1 MMYNALQVVLQK
13 TMSHGLQAQVS
24 YTYAK
29 CMTNSTAYY
38 GTWSTNKQ
46 STTASPYWQ
55 NSYDPK
61 AEWAPCYYDETQNLT
76 AYAIYEL
83 PIGTDKLI
91 GKNMNKVANAIVGGW
106 TVSPI
111 LTLHSG
117 FPMAL
122 GTNTSDPT
130 DTGSRGLRPDCN
142 GTNQVYGRSP
152 APAGVGGGF
161 LWFNP
166 SNYSN
171 PTTTFGTCAPAL
183 GTLRGPGYYNWDISL
198 QKNFQFTER
207 FKLQFRTDFLNAFNA
222 VNLGAPN
229 TTVATTTT
237 GVIQTAQPAREIQ
250 FALKLYF

>member
-1 MMYNALQVVLQK
+1 
-13 TMSHGLQAQVS
+13 
-24 YTYAK
+24 
-29 CMTNSTAYY
+29 MTNNSGYY
-38 GTWSTNKQ
+38 GTWSNVRQ

-55 NSYDPK
+55 NVYDPK

-83 PIGTDKLI
+83 PV
-91 GKNMNKVANAIVGGW
+91 GKGKQFGNDMNKVANAVVGGW

-111 LTLHSG
+111 MTIHGG
-117 FPMAL
+117 FPMSL
-122 GTNTSDPT
+122 YTNASDPT
-130 DTGSRGLRPDCN
+130 NTGSRGLRPNCN
-142 GTNQVYGRSP
+142 GTNTVYGRRQ

-161 LWFNP
+161 QWFDP
-166 SNYSN
+166 SNYSD

-183 GTLRGPGYYNWDISL
+183 GSLRGPGYYNWDISL
-198 QKNFQFTER
+198 QKNFQLSER
-207 FKLQFRTDFLNAFNA
+207 IKVQFRTDFLNAFNT

-237 GVIQTAQPAREIQ
+237 GLIQLAQPAREIQ